1 MGSIYGIE
9 NLVNNKVYVGKAVD
23 PKDRFRRHRY
33 LLNANKH
40 WNQYLQNS
48 WNKHGKACFKFA
60 VLEECS
66 VDAMPVKEQEWID
79 KLGSRVYNL
88 DKNVA
93 DKRQDKNPF
102 FGKKHSEETRKKMSA
117 AKAGMYIG
125 SENPNYGKVV
135 SPETKHKMGV
145 NRATKLTVESVL
157 EIKRLLAFGR
167 KHQEI
172 ADQFKVARTVVT
184 RINTGERWGHIQQ

>member
-1 MGSIYGIE
+1 MPTSTGI
-9 NLVNNKVYVGKAVD
+9 
-23 PKDRFRRHRY
+23 
-33 LLNANKH
+33 
-40 WNQYLQNS
+40 
-48 WNKHGKACFKFA
+48 ACFKFA